1 MRTVLRDLASQPWP
15 PWLSRTSPV
24 GGSYPS
30 RRNAHGNHRQR
41 LSARRGILL
50 IGIYLTLDAEAG
62 FEPART
68 LWALRAY
75 ETRELDLA
83 TLLRDNWQVVPVLPR
98 THFVLEAKLH
108 KLVPH
113 LKTGASSGIAAG
125 TPRYECGLGAY
136 MRRNSGATGWCRPS
150 DLFRVKKVLCC

>member
-1 MRTVLRDLASQPWP
+1 MPAEIT
-15 PWLSRTSPV
+15 
-24 GGSYPS
+24 GK
-30 RRNAHGNHRQR
+30 R

-75 ETRELDLA
+75 ETRELDRA
-83 TLLRDNWQVVPVLPR
+83 TLLRDKWQVVPVLPR

>member
-1 MRTVLRDLASQPWP
+1 MPTEI
-15 PWLSRTSPV
+15 T
-24 GGSYPS
+24 GK
-30 RRNAHGNHRQR
+30 R
-41 LSARRGILL
+41 LSARGGILL

-75 ETRELDLA
+75 ETRELDRA
-83 TLLRDNWQVVPVLPR
+83 TLLRDKWQVVPVLPR

-113 LKTGASSGIAAG
+113 LNWSLIRHRSRHAALRVR
-125 TPRYECGLGAY
+125 TRCLHKAKLWCNGLVPPQRPLPCQGNALLLSY
-136 MRRNSGATGWCRPS
+136 RCICRPMINPP
-150 DLFRVKKVLCC
+150 FA